1 MVKAKT
7 TNTKSD
13 EAKKVTN
20 LKTKKI
26 GVQTTIDKDFDV
38 RLTYFLIG
46 VCLIVAVF
54 QSYVYFSEGI
64 ESVSVL
70 FNTYGFSVDGFL
82 NGQWWTPITSIFFHG
97 SPDHLIFNMI
107 ALFFFGRA
115 TEEKLG
121 WRKMLLIFF
130 VAGAAGDLFMM
141 GGGFMGV
148 VPMAVPTIGASA
160 AVFGLIGVSMIVDPI
175 EMVLYPFLIPIP
187 LILIAIVYSLYNLV
201 GVVEIFFGGISNV
214 AYLAHLGGLAAGGV
228 FGFHE
233 AGFRRAITM
242 MAVIILIVLFVPV
255 VLEIFSGLI

>member
-1 MVKAKT
+1 MVKAKSEPD
-7 TNTKSD
+7 TK
-13 EAKKVTN
+13 KITN

-26 GVQTTIDKDFDV
+26 PQTTTERDYEV

-46 VCLIVAVF
+46 VCLLVAVF
-54 QSYVYFSEGI
+54 QSYVYFVEGVD
-64 ESVSVL
+64 SVSVL
-70 FNTYGFSVDGFL
+70 FNTYGFSVEGFL
-82 NGQWWTPITSIFFHG
+82 NGQWWTPFTSIFLHG
-97 SPDHLIFNMI
+97 SVDHLIFNMI

-121 WRKMLLIFF
+121 WKKMLMIFF
-130 VAGAAGDLFMM
+130 AAGIVGDLFMV
-141 GGGFMGV
+141 GGAFMGV
-148 VPMAVPTIGASA
+148 VPMAIPTIGASA

-201 GVVEIFFGGISNV
+201 GVIEIFFGGVSNV

-242 MAVIILIVLFVPV
+242 MAVIILIVLFVPI
-255 VLEIFSGLI
+255 VLELLNGLI